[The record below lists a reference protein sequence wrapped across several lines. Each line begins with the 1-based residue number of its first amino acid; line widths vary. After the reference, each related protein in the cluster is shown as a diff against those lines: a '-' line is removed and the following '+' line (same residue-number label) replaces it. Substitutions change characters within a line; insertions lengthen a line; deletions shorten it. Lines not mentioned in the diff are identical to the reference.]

1 MKKLLMF
8 TVIAA
13 VVLFAVEPAMAQEA
27 AEHAAEA
34 ASTGI
39 PYGAIAGALGLAIAA
54 AFGAIGQAKAIV
66 AACEGTA
73 RNPGATGNIRT
84 TLLIGLAFI
93 ESLVLYMFA
102 VAFMVLG
109 K

>member
-1 MKKLLMF
+1 MKRFLLF
-8 TVIAA
+8 SVTVAA
-13 VVLFAVEPAMAQEA
+13 VLFAVEPAMAQEA
-27 AEHAAEA
+27 ATHAAEA

-39 PYGAIAGALGLAIAA
+39 PYGAVAGALAMGFAA
-54 AFGAIGQAKAIV
+54 AFGALGQGKAV
-66 AACEGTA
+66 MAACEGTA

-102 VAFMVLG
+102 IVFVV

>member
-1 MKKLLMF
+1 MKKLL
-8 TVIAA
+8 TAA
-13 VVLFAVEPAMAQEA
+13 LFAVLTAPVAMAQDA
-27 AEHAAEA
+27 AEHVVETATA
-34 ASTGI
+34 GI
-39 PYGAIAGALGLAIAA
+39 PYGAIAGAVALMIAA
-54 AFGAIGQAKAIV
+54 AFGAVGQAKAIA

-93 ESLVLYMFA
+93 ESLVLYVFA
-102 VAFMVLG
+102 VAFLIMN

>member
-1 MKKLLMF
+1 MKRFLLF
-8 TVIAA
+8 SVTAA
-13 VVLFAVEPAMAQEA
+13 AVLFAVQPAMAEVA
-27 AEHAAEA
+27 ATHAAKA

-39 PYGAIAGALGLAIAA
+39 PYGAIAGALAMGFAV
-54 AFGAIGQAKAIV
+54 AFGAIGQGKAVV

-102 VAFMVLG
+102 IVFVV

>member
-8 TVIAA
+8 TVFALLAA
-13 VVLFAVEPAMAQEA
+13 PAAMAQEVAETA
-27 AEHAAEA
+27 AETAA
-34 ASTGI
+34 TGV
-39 PYGAIAGALGLAIAA
+39 PYGAVAAGFALAIAA
-54 AFGAIGQAKAIV
+54 AFGAIGQSKAIV

-93 ESLVLYMFA
+93 ESLVLYVFA
-102 VAFMVLG
+102 VAFLIM
-109 K
+109 